1 MYLDANKL
9 YGWVMSEKLPIG
21 GYTWSN
27 DHDRY
32 TSEFIKNYNEN
43 SNLRYLFEVDIEY
56 PQHLHEI
63 HSHLPFLSEKKEK
76 LLATL
81 NDKENCVVHICALKP
96 ALTRRLTLKKIHRVI
111 KFRQEG
117 WLKPYIDKNTKLR
130 KEAKNEFEK
139 NFFKLMNNAVFGKMM
154 ENVRNHREVK
164 LIVSEVRRKKLAS
177 EPNYHSCKI
186 FSGYL
191 MAIEMRKTSVFM
203 DKPIPVGQAILD
215 ISEALM
221 YKLWY
226 DYLKPQYQ
234 DKVKLCYM
242 VTDSF
247 IFQIETE
254 EFYKDIVNDVN
265 EWFDTSKYTDQG
277 KWPFSIGLNK
287 KEIG

>member
-1 MYLDANKL
+1 
-9 YGWVMSEKLPIG
+9 MSEKLPVG
-21 GYTWSN
+21 GYTRSN
-27 DHDRY
+27 NHDRY

-117 WLKPYIDKNTKLR
+117 WLKPYIDRNTKLR

-177 EPNYHSCKI
+177 EPNYHSCKV
-186 FSGYL
+186 FSEDL

-203 DKPIPVGQAILD
+203 DQPIPAGQAILD
-215 ISEALM
+215 ISKTLM

-242 VTDSF
+242 DTDSF

-254 EFYKDIVNDVN
+254 DFYEDIANDVN
-265 EWFDTSKYTDQG
+265 EWFDTSKYTDQE
-277 KWPFSIGLNK
+277 KWPFSIRLNK

>member
-1 MYLDANKL
+1 
-9 YGWVMSEKLPIG
+9 MSEKLPVG
-21 GYTWSN
+21 GYTRSN
-27 DHDRY
+27 NHDRY

-96 ALTRRLTLKKIHRVI
+96 ALTRRLTLKKIHRVT

-177 EPNYHSCKI
+177 EPNYHSCKV
-186 FSGYL
+186 FSEDL

-203 DKPIPVGQAILD
+203 DKPIPAGQAILD
-215 ISEALM
+215 ISKTLM

-242 VTDSF
+242 DTDSF

-254 EFYKDIVNDVN
+254 DFYEDIANNVN
-265 EWFDTSKYTDQG
+265 EWFDTSKYTDQE

>member
-1 MYLDANKL
+1 
-9 YGWVMSEKLPIG
+9 MSEKLPIG

-63 HSHLPFLSEKKEK
+63 HSHLPFLSQKKEK

-81 NDKENCVVHICALKP
+81 NDKENQVVHICALKQ
-96 ALTRRLTLKKIHRVI
+96 ALTRRLTLTKIHRVI

-117 WLKPYIDKNTKLR
+117 WLKPYIDKNTKVR

-139 NFFKLMNNAVFGKMM
+139 NFFKLTNNAVFGKMM
-154 ENVRNHREVK
+154 ENIRNHREVK

-177 EPNYHSCKI
+177 EPNYHSCKV
-186 FSGYL
+186 FSEDL

-203 DKPIPVGQAILD
+203 DKPIPAGQAILD
-215 ISEALM
+215 ISKTLM

>member
-1 MYLDANKL
+1 
-9 YGWVMSEKLPIG
+9 MSEKLPVG
-21 GYTWSN
+21 GYTRSN
-27 DHDRY
+27 NHDRY

-81 NDKENCVVHICALKP
+81 NDKENYVVHICALKP

-154 ENVRNHREVK
+154 ENVRNHREVN
-164 LIVSEVRRKKLAS
+164 LFVSEVRRKKLAF
-177 EPNYHSCKI
+177 EPNYHSCKV
-186 FSGYL
+186 FSEDL

-215 ISEALM
+215 ISKTLM

-242 VTDSF
+242 DTDSF

-254 EFYKDIVNDVN
+254 DFYEDIANNVN
-265 EWFDTSKYTDQG
+265 EWFDTSKYTDQE
-277 KWPFSIGLNK
+277 KWSFSIGLNK

>member
-1 MYLDANKL
+1 
-9 YGWVMSEKLPIG
+9 MSEKLPVG
-21 GYTWSN
+21 GYTRSN
-27 DHDRY
+27 NHDRY

-96 ALTRRLTLKKIHRVI
+96 ALTRRLTLKKIHRVT

-177 EPNYHSCKI
+177 EPNYHSCKV
-186 FSGYL
+186 FSEDL

-203 DKPIPVGQAILD
+203 DKPIPAGQAILD
-215 ISEALM
+215 ISKTLM

-242 VTDSF
+242 DTDSF

-254 EFYKDIVNDVN
+254 DFYEDIANDVN
-265 EWFDTSKYTDQG
+265 EWFDTSKYTDQE

>member
-1 MYLDANKL
+1 
-9 YGWVMSEKLPIG
+9 MSEKLPVG
-21 GYTWSN
+21 GYTRSN
-27 DHDRY
+27 NHDRY

-81 NDKENCVVHICALKP
+81 NDKENCVVHICALKS
-96 ALTRRLTLKKIHRVI
+96 ALTRRLTLKKIRRVI

-177 EPNYHSCKI
+177 EPNYHSCKV
-186 FSGYL
+186 FSEDL

-203 DKPIPVGQAILD
+203 DKPIPAGQAILD
-215 ISEALM
+215 ISKTLM

-242 VTDSF
+242 DTDSF

-254 EFYKDIVNDVN
+254 DFYENIANDVN
-265 EWFDTSKYTDQG
+265 EWFDTSKSTDQE

>member
-1 MYLDANKL
+1 
-9 YGWVMSEKLPIG
+9 MSEKLPIG

-63 HSHLPFLSEKKEK
+63 HSHLPFLSQKKEK

-81 NDKENCVVHICALKP
+81 NDKENQVVHICALKQ
-96 ALTRRLTLKKIHRVI
+96 ALTRRLTLTKIHRVI

-177 EPNYHSCKI
+177 EPNYHSCKV
-186 FSGYL
+186 FSEDL

>member
-1 MYLDANKL
+1 
-9 YGWVMSEKLPIG
+9 MSEKLPVG
-21 GYTWSN
+21 GYTRSN
-27 DHDRY
+27 NHDRY

-63 HSHLPFLSEKKEK
+63 HSHLPSLSENKEK

-177 EPNYHSCKI
+177 EPNYHSCKV
-186 FSGYL
+186 FSEDL

-203 DKPIPVGQAILD
+203 DKPIPAGQAILD
-215 ISEALM
+215 ISKTLM

-242 VTDSF
+242 DTDSF

-254 EFYKDIVNDVN
+254 DFYEDIANDVN
-265 EWFDTSKYTDQG
+265 EWFDTSKYTDQE

>member
-1 MYLDANKL
+1 
-9 YGWVMSEKLPIG
+9 MSEKLPVG
-21 GYTWSN
+21 GYTRSN
-27 DHDRY
+27 NHDRY

-117 WLKPYIDKNTKLR
+117 WLKPYIDKSTKLR

-177 EPNYHSCKI
+177 EPNYHSCKV
-186 FSGYL
+186 FSEDL

-203 DKPIPVGQAILD
+203 DKPIPAGQAILD
-215 ISEALM
+215 ISKTLM

-242 VTDSF
+242 DTDSF

-254 EFYKDIVNDVN
+254 DFYEDIANDVN
-265 EWFDTSKYTDQG
+265 EWFDTSKYTDQE
-277 KWPFSIGLNK
+277 KWPFSIRLNK

>member
-1 MYLDANKL
+1 
-9 YGWVMSEKLPIG
+9 MSEKLPVG
-21 GYTWSN
+21 GYTRSN
-27 DHDRY
+27 NHDRY

-177 EPNYHSCKI
+177 EPNYHSCKV
-186 FSGYL
+186 FSEDL

-215 ISEALM
+215 ISKTLM

-242 VTDSF
+242 DTDSF

-254 EFYKDIVNDVN
+254 DFYEDIVNNVN
-265 EWFDTSKYTDQG
+265 EWFDTSKYTDQE

>member
-1 MYLDANKL
+1 
-9 YGWVMSEKLPIG
+9 MSEKLPVG
-21 GYTWSN
+21 GYTRSN
-27 DHDRY
+27 NHDRY

-117 WLKPYIDKNTKLR
+117 WLKPYIDRNTKLR

-177 EPNYHSCKI
+177 EPNYHSCKV
-186 FSGYL
+186 FSEDL

-203 DKPIPVGQAILD
+203 DKPIPAGQAILD
-215 ISEALM
+215 ISKTLM

-242 VTDSF
+242 DTDSF

-254 EFYKDIVNDVN
+254 DFYEDIGNDVN
-265 EWFDTSKYTDQG
+265 EWFDTSKYTDQE
-277 KWPFSIGLNK
+277 KWPFSIRLNK

>member
-1 MYLDANKL
+1 
-9 YGWVMSEKLPIG
+9 MSEKLPVG
-21 GYTWSN
+21 GYTRSN
-27 DHDRY
+27 NHDRY

-96 ALTRRLTLKKIHRVI
+96 ALTRRLTLKKTHRVI

-117 WLKPYIDKNTKLR
+117 WLKPYIDRNTKLR

-177 EPNYHSCKI
+177 EPNYHSCKV
-186 FSGYL
+186 FSEDL

-203 DKPIPVGQAILD
+203 DQPIPAGQAILD
-215 ISEALM
+215 ISKTLM

-242 VTDSF
+242 DTDSF

-254 EFYKDIVNDVN
+254 DFYEDIANDVN
-265 EWFDTSKYTDQG
+265 EWFDTSKYTDQE

>member
-1 MYLDANKL
+1 
-9 YGWVMSEKLPIG
+9 MSEKLPVG
-21 GYTWSN
+21 GYTRSN
-27 DHDRY
+27 NHDRY

-96 ALTRRLTLKKIHRVI
+96 ALTRRLTLIKIHRVI

-117 WLKPYIDKNTKLR
+117 WLKPYIDKNTQLR
-130 KEAKNEFEK
+130 KEAKNGFEK

-177 EPNYHSCKI
+177 EPNYHSCKV
-186 FSGYL
+186 FSEDL

-203 DKPIPVGQAILD
+203 DKPIPAGQAILD
-215 ISEALM
+215 ISKTLM

-242 VTDSF
+242 DTDSF

-254 EFYKDIVNDVN
+254 DFYEDIANDVN
-265 EWFDTSKYTDQG
+265 EWFDTSKYTDQE

>member
-1 MYLDANKL
+1 
-9 YGWVMSEKLPIG
+9 MSEKLPVG
-21 GYTWSN
+21 GYTRSN
-27 DHDRY
+27 NHDRY

-96 ALTRRLTLKKIHRVI
+96 ALTRRLTLKKIHRVT

-177 EPNYHSCKI
+177 EPNYHSCKV
-186 FSGYL
+186 FSEDL

-203 DKPIPVGQAILD
+203 DKPIPAGQAILD
-215 ISEALM
+215 ISKTLM

-242 VTDSF
+242 DTDSF

-254 EFYKDIVNDVN
+254 DFYEDIANDVN
-265 EWFDTSKYTDQG
+265 EWFDTSKSTDQE
-277 KWPFSIGLNK
+277 KWHFSIGLNK

>member
-1 MYLDANKL
+1 
-9 YGWVMSEKLPIG
+9 MSEKLPVG
-21 GYTWSN
+21 GYTRSN
-27 DHDRY
+27 NHDRY

-43 SNLRYLFEVDIEY
+43 SNLRYLFELDIEY

-177 EPNYHSCKI
+177 EPNYHSCKV
-186 FSGYL
+186 FSEDL

-203 DKPIPVGQAILD
+203 DKPIPAGQAILD
-215 ISEALM
+215 ISKTLM

-242 VTDSF
+242 DTDSF

-254 EFYKDIVNDVN
+254 DFYEDIGNDVN
-265 EWFDTSKYTDQG
+265 EWFDTSKYTDQE
-277 KWPFSIGLNK
+277 KWPFSIRLNK